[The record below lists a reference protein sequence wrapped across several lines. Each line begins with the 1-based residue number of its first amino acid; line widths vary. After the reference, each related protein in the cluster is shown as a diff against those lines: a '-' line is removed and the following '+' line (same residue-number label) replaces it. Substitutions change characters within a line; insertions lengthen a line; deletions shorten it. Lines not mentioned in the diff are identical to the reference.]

1 MKAESTLKIRM
12 SPSQEGT
19 LRARRPR
26 RDELHFRLLER
37 DSNSGCREILIEGE
51 LDRAVAGRL
60 AAALERAAGAPS
72 ILIDLAR
79 CGFID
84 VDATTVILSAH
95 RRARGEGRRLAIR
108 GAGGQTLR
116 LLTALGLTG
125 DGLLSE
131 PLGREA
137 RV

>member
-1 MKAESTLKIRM
+1 MRTESTARIRT
-12 SPSQEGT
+12 SPNQEGT
-19 LRARRPR
+19 LRATRPLQE
-26 RDELHFRLLER
+26 ELRFRLLER
-37 DSNSGCREILIEGE
+37 DAGPGCREILVEGE
-51 LDRAVAGRL
+51 LDRAVVDRL
-60 AAALERAAGAPS
+60 VAAIDRAERLPS
-72 ILIDLAR
+72 VLIDLGR
-79 CGFID
+79 CAFID

-95 RRARGEGRRLAIR
+95 RRARGEDRRLAIR

-125 DGLLSE
+125 DGLLCE

>member
-1 MKAESTLKIRM
+1 M
-12 SPSQEGT
+12 SPKQEGT
-19 LRARRPR
+19 LRATRPDR
-26 RDELHFRLLER
+26 NDVALNVLER
-37 DSNSGCREILIEGE
+37 DAAPGCREIVVEGE
-51 LDRAVAGRL
+51 LDMAVVDRL
-60 AAALERAAGAPS
+60 VEAIERAEESPS

-84 VDATTVILSAH
+84 VDATTAILSAH

>member
-1 MKAESTLKIRM
+1 M
-12 SPSQEGT
+12 SPNQEGT
-19 LRARRPR
+19 CAPPGPR
-26 RDELHFRLLER
+26 GRVALRLLER
-37 DSNSGCREILIEGE
+37 DSDSGCREILVEGE
-51 LDRAVAGRL
+51 LDRAVVDRL
-60 AAALERAAGAPS
+60 AAAIERADGMPS
-72 ILIDLAR
+72 VLIDLAR

-95 RRARGEGRRLAIR
+95 RRACGEDRRLAIR